1 MGKLKERVKLSLKV
15 HGTNMV
21 DAFKKNS
28 LFFYEK
34 YTKTSNDILNIP
46 IKNLQAGGF
55 YFLHYL
61 DESNWMQ
68 YSPIFLVDFKKFEN
82 KIILLAINFNF
93 IPLEVRV
100 LIFDPYI
107 TEKDLEDDNL
117 LKVDYEFVYTTLR
130 KVGFEYALMEFDA
143 SRIKLVHKISLKLL
157 PRFLY
162 HQHPINVYDP
172 NKLMQI
178 WNAKIEKRDQR
189 HQEIIL
195 STLDEFYKASDELM
209 EKFDVLKKHV
219 QRLQRNVRKF
229 S

>member
-1 MGKLKERVKLSLKV
+1 MGELKEKVKLSLKV
-15 HGTNMV
+15 HGVDMI
-21 DAFKKNS
+21 DAFRKNS
-28 LFFYEK
+28 LFFYDR
-34 YTKTSNDILNIP
+34 YTKSSEDILTIP
-46 IKNLQAGGF
+46 VKNMSPGGF

-68 YSPIFLVDFKKFEN
+68 YSPIFLVDFKKFED

-107 TEKDLEDDNL
+107 KDKDFLNNNL
-117 LKVDYEFVYTTLR
+117 LNVSYESMYTILR

-143 SRIKLVHKISLKLL
+143 SRIKLVHKIKLDLL

-195 STLDEFYKASDELM
+195 STLDEFYKVADDLS
-209 EKFDVLKKHV
+209 EKFDVLKGHV
-219 QRLQRNVRKF
+219 QRLQRNTRKF
-229 S
+229 N

>member
-1 MGKLKERVKLSLKV
+1 MGELKERTKLSLKV
-15 HGTNMV
+15 HGFDMI

-28 LFFYEK
+28 LFFLEK
-34 YTKTSNDILNIP
+34 YSKSSEDVLNIP
-46 IKNLQAGGF
+46 VKNISLGGF

-100 LIFDPYI
+100 LIFDPYLN
-107 TEKDLEDDNL
+107 EKDFTNNNL
-117 LKVDYEFVYTTLR
+117 LNVSYESMYNILR

-143 SRIKLVHKISLKLL
+143 SRIKLVHKIKMDLL

-172 NKLMQI
+172 NKLMEI
-178 WNAKIEKRDQR
+178 WNSKVEKRDQR

-195 STLDEFYKASDELM
+195 STLDEFYKVSDDIT
-209 EKFDVLKKHV
+209 EKFTALKGHV
-219 QRLQRNVRKF
+219 QRLQRGVRKF
-229 S
+229 N